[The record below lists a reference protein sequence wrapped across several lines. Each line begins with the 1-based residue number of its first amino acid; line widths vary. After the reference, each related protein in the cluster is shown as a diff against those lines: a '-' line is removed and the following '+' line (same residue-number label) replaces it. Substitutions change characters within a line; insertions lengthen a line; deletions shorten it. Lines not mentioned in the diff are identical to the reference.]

1 MCTMIKTLRNI
12 YTMMKFFELITETE
26 DVTDC
31 DTRPTIHLEAEVES
45 ETVEEYEDSGV
56 SAVMNTTYTCITSV
70 PEITITPAEVEVNT
84 AGGETRGD
92 TTYTCESES
101 ETAMNITYTYI
112 VTSTPTAAS
121 ETIVAV
127 ASVDSIDRFFNE
139 IDEDEEYDDD
149 VFLGDTTYTVKQGGE
164 TRGDKTYTFTSE
176 SETATGSSA
185 AVNITYTYIVTSTP
199 ASVDSIVRFFDEI
212 DEDEE

>member
-1 MCTMIKTLRNI
+1 MSTLQ
-12 YTMMKFFELITETE
+12 LPVTEEAVFTE
-26 DVTDC
+26 
-31 DTRPTIHLEAEVES
+31 
-45 ETVEEYEDSGV
+45 
-56 SAVMNTTYTCITSV
+56 
-70 PEITITPAEVEVNT
+70 
-84 AGGETRGD
+84 
-92 TTYTCESES
+92 
-101 ETAMNITYTYI
+101 
-112 VTSTPTAAS
+112 
-121 ETIVAV
+121 
-127 ASVDSIDRFFNE
+127 
-139 IDEDEEYDDD
+139 DEDEEYDDD

>member
-45 ETVEEYEDSGV
+45 ETVEEYEDLGV
-56 SAVMNTTYTCITSV
+56 SAAMNTTYTCITSV

-84 AGGETRGD
+84 A
-92 TTYTCESES
+92 
-101 ETAMNITYTYI
+101 
-112 VTSTPTAAS
+112 
-121 ETIVAV
+121 
-127 ASVDSIDRFFNE
+127 
-139 IDEDEEYDDD
+139 
-149 VFLGDTTYTVKQGGE
+149 GGE

-199 ASVDSIVRFFDEI
+199 TAASETNVAVASVDSIVRFFAEI